1 MLLAIYLG
9 CLIVG
14 MGLLAAS
21 FFSDHDTDA
30 DVDHDFDVDQDVDL
44 APGEVAGSVD
54 GAEALWLPILS
65 MRFWV
70 FFAAF
75 FGLTGTIL
83 HFVHEN
89 PNIVLGVAAG
99 MGFLC
104 GYIASRLVRT
114 LRAQQVNS
122 TIDPQTDYVGKRGEV
137 LLPIEPGD
145 PGQVRLAVKGTFVD
159 LPAVCEGSLVLARGA
174 EVLVLEYRVEG
185 GTLLVEPCG
194 AGAGEQPT
202 PQREI
207 A

>member
-1 MLLAIYLG
+1 MLAIYLG

-21 FFSDHDTDA
+21 FVSDHDTDA
-30 DVDHDFDVDQDVDL
+30 DVDHDFDVDHDVDL
-44 APGEVAGSVD
+44 DAGEVAGSVD

-83 HFVHEN
+83 HFVHGH
-89 PNIVLGVAAG
+89 PNVVLGVAVG
-99 MGFLC
+99 MGVLC
-104 GYIASRLVRT
+104 GYVASRVVRA

-122 TIDPQTDYVGKRGEV
+122 TIDPQTDYVGKRGQV
-137 LLPIEPGD
+137 LLPVEPGD
-145 PGQVRLAVKGTFVD
+145 PGQVRLLVKGTTVD
-159 LPAVCEGSLVLARGA
+159 LPAVYEGSQVLPRGA
-174 EVLVLEYRVEG
+174 EVVVLEYRLEG

-194 AGAGEQPT
+194 AGAGEQPAA
-202 PQREI
+202 QREI